1 MTETRPAM
9 SRAPRRPLTLSG
21 CIALI
26 LFPGL
31 LVAQDPPAP
40 PPLEADPYQVGTAQP
55 PLEEGQALVT
65 LTLDEAVALALENN
79 LGIRSA
85 RLNPE
90 IQRYALEGARAAF
103 NPTLNSTLGY
113 NNQTSQSTTQLD
125 GGDRITTERNTFNM
139 SLNQPV
145 PWYGGQFSAGWNN
158 SRTSTD
164 NIFATRNPSYSST
177 LSLNYTQPLLSG
189 RRIDNQRNQL
199 RTQEIQREIVD
210 AQLRDQ
216 MDNLAAQ
223 VRSAY
228 WQLRAHIEQ
237 IEIQRRSLAQAE
249 QLLENNRIRVE
260 LGDMVEME
268 LAQAEA
274 QVASARQSLLN
285 AEIQWRN
292 QEMALKTLL
301 VGGTDEPLYNQTI
314 NPVDLAEYDEIDV
327 DIEAAIEAALLNRPD
342 LQALDQQREV
352 SELNLEVTRE
362 NARPDLNLT
371 LSYALQ
377 GVGGDLFE
385 RAELGGEPQ
394 LIERGGYMDGLSSIV
409 GLDTPTF
416 NAQVT
421 FSYPIGRNP
430 AQTNLE
436 QARLQ
441 LRQSD
446 LNLQSQRLQI
456 ETEVT
461 TAGLAVRNAFL
472 QLEAAQQ
479 SRAAAE
485 RSAEAEMTRFN
496 VGVST
501 NFQVVLA
508 QNALTSARLSELQ
521 ATISYINAIADFE
534 RVQGT
539 GW

>member
-1 MTETRPAM
+1 M
-9 SRAPRRPLTLSG
+9 
-21 CIALI
+21 ALI
-26 LFPGL
+26 LFPSL

-40 PPLEADPYQVGTAQP
+40 PPLEADPYQVGAAQP
-55 PLEEGQALVT
+55 PLEEGRGLIT
-65 LTLDEAVALALENN
+65 LTLDEAVALAMENN
-79 LGIRSA
+79 LGILSA

-103 NPTLNSTLGY
+103 NPTLNTSLGY

-164 NIFATRNPSYSST
+164 NMFATRNPSYSST

-216 MDNLAAQ
+216 IDNLAAQ

-228 WQLRAHIEQ
+228 WQLRAQIEQ

-274 QVASARQSLLN
+274 QVASARQALLN
-285 AEIQWRN
+285 AEIQWQN

-301 VGGTDEPLYNQTI
+301 VGGTDDPLYNQTI
-314 NPVDLAEYDEIDV
+314 DPVDLAEYDEIDV

-342 LQALDQQREV
+342 LRALNQQREV

-377 GVGGDLFE
+377 GIGGDLFE
-385 RAELGGEPQ
+385 RTELGGEPQ
-394 LIERGGYMDGLSSIV
+394 LIERGGYMDGLSSIA
-409 GLDTPTF
+409 GFDTPTF

-508 QNALTSARLSELQ
+508 QNVLTTARLSELQ
-521 ATISYINAIADFE
+521 ATINYINAIADFE

-539 GW
+539 GR